1 MVLSLTDL
9 TNIYSEQLFIELSP
23 EQREQTW
30 REIQQQQY
38 TNAAARGN
46 AYLNYLCANALLK
59 YLAAET
65 ENDLNPQLWQS
76 HDNLPSFWQVVNGSA
91 IDVGQ
96 TRLILIPSEK
106 DDYNQLRVPREW
118 VELPDWAG
126 DYYLAVQV
134 NLDAGWLQ
142 VWGYAIHEQLQ
153 EQGRH
158 DEMDETYVLEVEE
171 LTEDL
176 TVMYAVE
183 EMFPASKPSVKP
195 LPILPPAQVESLITQ
210 LSQPLPYSPRLEL
223 PFTQW
228 GALMAEERW
237 RKKLYQRQIELLEAQ
252 VSPAP
257 ALTTNL
263 GQWFQQ
269 VFEAG
274 WQSLDTLLDNESNNL
289 AFAFR
294 QGRADTRE
302 VEVKGVKLID
312 LGVQLGHQ
320 SVALLVGLSP
330 ETEDRVSIRVKL
342 YPAQE
347 VSYLPAKIKLTLLT
361 KSGKVLQQVQA
372 RNQDNFIQLKRFS
385 CPLGKKFS
393 LQVALDDFSLT
404 EDFVVSNTPS

>member
-1 MVLSLTDL
+1 MILSLTDL
-9 TNIYSEQLFIELSP
+9 TNIYAEQLFIELSP

-30 REIQQQQY
+30 LEIQQQQY

-46 AYLNYLCANALLK
+46 AYLNYLCVNALLK
-59 YLAAET
+59 YVAAET
-65 ENDLNPQLWQS
+65 ENNSNPQLWQS
-76 HDNLPSFWQVVNGSA
+76 NNNLPSFWQVVNGSA
-91 IDVGQ
+91 IDIGQ
-96 TRLILIPSEK
+96 TRLILIPSEE
-106 DDYNQLRVPREW
+106 DNYDQLRVPREW
-118 VELPDWAG
+118 VDLPDWAG
-126 DYYLAVQV
+126 NYYLAVQV

-142 VWGYAIHEQLQ
+142 VWGYATHEQLR
-153 EQGRH
+153 EQGKH

-176 TVMYAVE
+176 TVMYTLE
-183 EMFPASKPSVKP
+183 EILPASKLEVKP
-195 LPILPPAQVESLITQ
+195 LPVLLPAQVESLISQ

-228 GALMAEERW
+228 GALIGEERW

-252 VSPAP
+252 ISPAP

-269 VFEAG
+269 LFEAG
-274 WQSLDTLLDNESNNL
+274 WQSLDTLLDAESNNL

-294 QGRADTRE
+294 KERADARE

-320 SVALLVGLSP
+320 LVALLVGLSR

-342 YPAQE
+342 HPAPGA
-347 VSYLPAKIKLTLLT
+347 SYLPRKIQLALLT
-361 KSGKVLQQVQA
+361 KSGKVLQQIEA
-372 RNQDNFIQLKRFS
+372 RNQDNFMQLKRFS
-385 CPLGKKFS
+385 CPVGKKFS
-393 LQVALDDFSLT
+393 IQVALDDFSLT
-404 EDFVVSNTPS
+404 EDFVISNLG